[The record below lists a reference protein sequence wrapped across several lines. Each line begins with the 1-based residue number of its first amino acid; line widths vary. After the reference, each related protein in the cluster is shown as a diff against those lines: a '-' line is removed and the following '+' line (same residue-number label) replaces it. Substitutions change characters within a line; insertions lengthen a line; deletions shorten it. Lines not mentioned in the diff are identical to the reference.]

1 MLSEGMDNKC
11 LKLKGGHV
19 SIQSVL
25 LWGIPLPKEEVGDG
39 RQVLRI
45 LVIQMAKATFV
56 GAMVFLGGVIILSPS
71 SALTL
76 GLGVTTTLG
85 MIGMVVID

>member
-1 MLSEGMDNKC
+1 MLQ
-11 LKLKGGHV
+11 

-25 LWGIPLPKEEVGDG
+25 LWGIPLPKEEESDG

-45 LVIQMAKATFV
+45 LTIQMAKAAFV
-56 GAMVFLGGVIILSPS
+56 GAVAFFGGVIMLPLS
-71 SALTL
+71 SALML